1 MWRSAISANSY
12 ATFSVDGT
20 SWPIAIGILTL
31 GFSALLAAPARE
43 RRPSTVNSILVLI
56 ATALG
61 VLAVASDG
69 PLTLVLFW
77 AGLDLAQAGMTLG
90 RTDDAP
96 DPSALAL
103 TYGARLASIA
113 FMLLGL
119 ILGQADPSITGFAS
133 TVAPGTLLLQSAA
146 MVRLAA
152 FAVPGSL
159 RSDPRGDRMGSTT
172 ELMAGASA
180 VALLSRLGP
189 SVGPS
194 GLALNLV
201 AGAMALYG
209 GWMWLRA
216 PERELAPPM
225 WILCTGSLAVA
236 ASLRGSPG
244 GVTGWACAMLLAGGA
259 LFLMAR
265 PEEPMKWMLLS
276 GLWICSAL
284 PLTITASASTGASPT
299 ANILLPVFIL
309 AQALLLAGFLHWTLR
324 PSMYTAVP
332 ADTPSLSWVYR
343 GGLALPLVCGIILGI
358 WGWPGALQMG
368 LPFVAGIVIL
378 MTVAASLAKRRMGRL
393 NPSLANWTPSTL
405 VWIAAA
411 VKRWLAG
418 GGRALQWMA
427 LGMTR
432 AMEGEAGIM
441 WSFLLLVLFVAL
453 VSR

>member
-12 ATFSVDGT
+12 ATFSVDAT
-20 SWPIAIGILTL
+20 SWPIAIGVLTL

-77 AGLDLAQAGMTLG
+77 AGLDLAQAGMILG
-90 RTDDAP
+90 RSDDIP
-96 DPSALAL
+96 DPSALSL
-103 TYGARLASIA
+103 IYGARLASIA

-119 ILGQADPSITGFAS
+119 IVGQADPSITGFAS
-133 TVAPGTLLLQSAA
+133 TVAPGTLMLQSAA
-146 MVRLAA
+146 LVRLAA
-152 FAVPGSL
+152 FAVPGSRRPNQ
-159 RSDPRGDRMGSTT
+159 RSDRTDSST

-180 VALLSRLGP
+180 VAFLSRLGP

-194 GLALNLV
+194 GLPLSLV

-225 WILCTGSLAVA
+225 WILCTGSLAAA

-244 GVTGWACAMLLAGGA
+244 GVTGWACAMLFAGGA
-259 LFLMAR
+259 LFLTAR
-265 PEEPMKWMLLS
+265 PEAPMKWMLLS
-276 GLWICSAL
+276 GLWICSSL
-284 PLTITASASTGASPT
+284 PLTITATASTGRSAAASM
-299 ANILLPVFIL
+299 LLPVFIL
-309 AQALLLAGFLHWTLR
+309 AQALLLAGFLHWAFR
-324 PSMYTAVP
+324 PGRYTAVP
-332 ADTPSLSWVYR
+332 EETLSLSWIYR
-343 GGLALPLVCGIILGI
+343 GGIALPLVCGIILGI
-358 WGWPGALQMG
+358 WGWPGALQSG
-368 LPFVAGIVIL
+368 VPFVAAAVL
-378 MTVAASLAKRRMGRL
+378 LVTAAASRAKRRMGPL
-393 NPSLANWTPSTL
+393 NPSSANWTPRGL
-405 VWIAAA
+405 VWIAEGLN
-411 VKRWLAG
+411 RWLAG

-427 LGMTR
+427 AGLTR

-441 WSFLLLVLFVAL
+441 WSFLLLVLFVVL